1 MILRKV
7 DYRTRKNVA
16 EEPTNQNTISQ
27 AIRVQSNEPM
37 DTKRR
42 SHKRKRSYE
51 CFLFSV
57 YASNYDSDCVVS
69 ENQPVKITFTVVLPI
84 VRKHKNNPLYSFL

>member
-7 DYRTRKNVA
+7 DYRTQKYVA
-16 EEPTNQNTISQ
+16 EEPTSQNTIFQ

-42 SHKRKRSYE
+42 SHKRKRS
-51 CFLFSV
+51 LN
-57 YASNYDSDCVVS
+57 AS
-69 ENQPVKITFTVVLPI
+69 FFGL
-84 VRKHKNNPLYSFL
+84 RL

>member
-7 DYRTRKNVA
+7 NYRTRKNVA

-27 AIRVQSNEPM
+27 AIRVQSNELM
-37 DTKRR
+37 LRHKRR

-51 CFLFSV
+51 CFLFRSTPLITIPT
-57 YASNYDSDCVVS
+57 VS
-69 ENQPVKITFTVVLPI
+69 LVKISL
-84 VRKHKNNPLYSFL
+84 

>member
-7 DYRTRKNVA
+7 DYRTQKYVA
-16 EEPTNQNTISQ
+16 EEPTNQNTIFQ

-42 SHKRKRSYE
+42 SHKWKRSSE
-51 CFLFSV
+51 CFLFRSTPLITIPT
-57 YASNYDSDCVVS
+57 ASLAEIS
-69 ENQPVKITFTVVLPI
+69 L
-84 VRKHKNNPLYSFL
+84 

>member
-7 DYRTRKNVA
+7 DYRTQKYVA
-16 EEPTNQNTISQ
+16 EEPTNQNTIFQ

-42 SHKRKRSYE
+42 SHKRKRSSE
-51 CFLFSV
+51 CFLFRSTPLITIPT
-57 YASNYDSDCVVS
+57 ASLAEIS
-69 ENQPVKITFTVVLPI
+69 L
-84 VRKHKNNPLYSFL
+84 

>member
-42 SHKRKRSYE
+42 SHKRKRSYK
-51 CFLFSV
+51 CFLFRSTPLITIPT
-57 YASNYDSDCVVS
+57 VS
-69 ENQPVKITFTVVLPI
+69 LVKISL
-84 VRKHKNNPLYSFL
+84 